1 MRLLFIMCFFVLPL
15 SAHAIIL
22 SSNDTGVKRNATTNN
37 TIYGKRVLSS
47 TPNVDVNVEVPAA
60 QPGQTKVVTAT
71 ASESEIAKQFILGL
85 TTPVLKTKIPN
96 TVSPNTTQKC
106 QNYDPANSAGL
117 TSGIPLMGK
126 VFLCNHAS
134 KTGYYN
140 MVFNQALNSYTVPTQ
155 EATGDATVPSTAY
168 SVPGKAYAGYNNL
181 VDSTVNQGNAFAV
194 GSGVQNGG
202 TLDYVATRLIPI
214 ISKEFDYMTVK
225 LPNYATDWA
234 NQVANAQQQFQSE
247 LNTLLASLG
256 ISVTSPLPA
265 NFGVTVDAALAGQ
278 YTQAQTNAQAANNA
292 ATNGQT
298 AGAGAGT
305 ARAAAGNNT
314 AASVLAALGNIT
326 VPAAQQPLLDSV
338 LADLSTSITQL
349 ATYNSKNA
357 LYVAQNKVYTN
368 NLNAYRAEKAKVAA
382 PALYK
387 VSRKQCGG
395 SGRIYYA
402 PGTPLY
408 ILAEATDISGQM
420 KCKKTYVNQYFLPA
434 SKKIKCPAGYVSL
447 VKASY
452 AKALAM
458 GYYPRTFSA
467 SSYKGAGTTI
477 LPVTKNGLRTIVGKS
492 HGNECY
498 MTPYFLSAAK
508 PGPNPNLLARYK
520 QAYQA
525 AASKMATYKKQRDV
539 ALRASGQ
546 ALATAKTNLGTLQI
560 ALANIANTAPSLVDQ
575 YTQAAQGNLNN
586 AGNGGSAA
594 AGLAALDSLLQ
605 GLGGMINMAN
615 GVTNALVNN
624 VAKADIDNAA
634 TVLVKAFK
642 ASKGVSGTLALGDGI
657 ATDQEITTFLSNA
670 TATTGV
676 QAGVGSGVAAPA
688 NSTSTH
694 IRLNGLR
701 DTPYRTLKE
710 VKVAIGTLRTAM
722 TMIAVATQSA
732 GMTLQSY
739 APAPDVLPVEIKS
752 KDASGIDIT
761 GNLKDLGTKIRN
773 ALNI

>member
-37 TIYGKRVLSS
+37 TIYGKRVLSA
-47 TPNVDVNVEVPAA
+47 TPDVDVNVEVPAA
-60 QPGQTKVVTAT
+60 QPGQSNVVTAT

-106 QNYDPANSAGL
+106 QNYDPANAAGL

-168 SVPGKAYAGYNNL
+168 SVPGKAYAGYNDL

-194 GSGVQNGG
+194 GSGVQSGG
-202 TLDYVATRLIPI
+202 ALDYVATRLIPL

-265 NFGVTVDAALAGQ
+265 NFGATVDAALAGQ

-298 AGAGAGT
+298 AGTASGTAGT
-305 ARAAAGNNT
+305 AAGNNT
-314 AASVLAALGNIT
+314 AASVLAALSNIT
-326 VPAAQQPLLDSV
+326 VPAAQQPLLDAV
-338 LADLSTSITQL
+338 LADLGTSISQL

-368 NLNAYRAEKAKVAA
+368 NLNAYNAEAAKVAS
-382 PALYK
+382 PAIYNISFASCTSRCSDTVAAANSVFVDPSITTT
-387 VSRKQCGG
+387 VSYYVGRGQPRNIVTYYAYVDAAGNQSGFWSDSKAGG
-395 SGRIYYA
+395 STGGVAKWYFGSTPGRESGA
-402 PGTPLY
+402 VETLVR
-408 ILAEATDISGQM
+408 AAT
-420 KCKKTYVNQYFLPA
+420 T
-434 SKKIKCPAGYVSL
+434 
-447 VKASY
+447 
-452 AKALAM
+452 
-458 GYYPRTFSA
+458 
-467 SSYKGAGTTI
+467 
-477 LPVTKNGLRTIVGKS
+477 
-492 HGNECY
+492 
-498 MTPYFLSAAK
+498 
-508 PGPNPNLLARYK
+508 GPNPTLLARYK
-520 QAYQA
+520 SAYQT
-525 AASKMATYKKQRDV
+525 AASKMATYKTQRDT
-539 ALRASGQ
+539 ALQASQQ
-546 ALATAKTNLGTLQI
+546 AFATAKTNLGTLQV

-575 YTQAAQGNLNN
+575 YTQAAQSNLNN
-586 AGNGGSAA
+586 AGAGGSAA

-605 GLGGMINMAN
+605 GVSGMINMAN

-624 VAKADIDNAA
+624 VAKADIDNAS

-642 ASKGVSGTLALGDGI
+642 ASNGVAGTLALGDGI
-657 ATDQEITTFLSNA
+657 ASDREITTFLSNA
-670 TATTGV
+670 TATTGG
-676 QAGVGSGVAAPA
+676 QAGVGSGVAAPTNTTPA
-688 NSTSTH
+688 H

-710 VKVAIGTLRTAM
+710 VKVAIETLRTAM
-722 TMIAVATQSA
+722 TMIAVAAQSA

-752 KDASGIDIT
+752 IDASGIDIT